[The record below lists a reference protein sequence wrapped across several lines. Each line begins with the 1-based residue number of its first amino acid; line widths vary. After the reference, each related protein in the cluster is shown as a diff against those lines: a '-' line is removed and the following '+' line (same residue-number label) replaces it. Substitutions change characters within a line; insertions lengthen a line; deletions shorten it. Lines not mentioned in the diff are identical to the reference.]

1 MLEYKILQLN
11 INDEEASM
19 IMFSGYDFI
28 VKKYSKLEDL
38 LKLYKEVYS
47 GNISAD
53 AVTKFTILEELFRKF
68 NIDHPED
75 FKGHSLSVSDIVY
88 FPADEE
94 YWLCDSYGWKLL
106 EKTLK

>member
-11 INDEEASM
+11 MNDEDASM

-38 LKLYKEVYS
+38 LKLYKEVYGGS
-47 GNISAD
+47 INDD
-53 AVTKFTILEELFRKF
+53 AATKFTILEELFRKF
-68 NIDHPED
+68 NIDRPED

-94 YWLCDSYGWKLL
+94 SWLCDSYGWKLL